1 MKKVVES
8 SQLLRTECKI
18 NVLDALHIIS
28 AYYGKAEFF
37 LTCDDEIL
45 SRRTC
50 VEEFL
55 KRKEY
60 KIKVRNPIKYIEEI
74 WRIRV

>member
-18 NVLDALHIIS
+18 NVLDARHIIS

-60 KIKVRNPIKYIEEI
+60 KNKSEEPH
-74 WRIRV
+74 RIS